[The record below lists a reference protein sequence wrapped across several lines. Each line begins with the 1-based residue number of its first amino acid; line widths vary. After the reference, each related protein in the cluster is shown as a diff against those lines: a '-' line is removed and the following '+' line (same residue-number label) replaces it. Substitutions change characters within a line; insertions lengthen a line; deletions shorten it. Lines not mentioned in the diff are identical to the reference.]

1 MDTNSQSC
9 QSDKTENSK
18 ITKNDKKSDKEET
31 SPKKLKRLI
40 SDPVTLKN
48 PFNPVASDNSKFR
61 LRRFIVEVQGRPNSV
76 FCTLNSLD
84 IYPKS

>member
-18 ITKNDKKSDKEET
+18 SSKTDKKCDKNDKAKDDT

-48 PFNPVASDNSKFR
+48 PFNPIASDGNSEFYRGQHIR
-61 LRRFIVEVQGRPNSV
+61 LKHLCRVEAH
-76 FCTLNSLD
+76 
-84 IYPKS
+84 

>member
-9 QSDKTENSK
+9 QSDKTDNSK
-18 ITKNDKKSDKEET
+18 TNKVDKKCDKNDKAKDDA

-48 PFNPVASDNSKFR
+48 PFNPIASDGNSKS
-61 LRRFIVEVQGRPNSV
+61 I
-76 FCTLNSLD
+76 
-84 IYPKS
+84 K

>member
-9 QSDKTENSK
+9 QSDKTDNSK
-18 ITKNDKKSDKEET
+18 TNKIDKKCDKAKDDA

-48 PFNPVASDNSKFR
+48 PFNPIASDGNSKF
-61 LRRFIVEVQGRPNSV
+61 I
-76 FCTLNSLD
+76 
-84 IYPKS
+84 K